1 MKAIITSVAMSLLFF
16 VLPISAGEA
25 DVIDVVVKQNRDGT
39 YSFDVTVA
47 HADSGWD
54 HYANRWEIVDT
65 QGNILATRT
74 LHHPHVN
81 EQPFTRSL
89 SAVRIDESVKSV
101 IFRVHDSVHE
111 YGGKNYQVALPK

>member
-1 MKAIITSVAMSLLFF
+1 
-16 VLPISAGEA
+16 LPISAGEA